1 MEYNLEPLR
10 PTKELIF
17 SRIPEEQLMEYYLGV
32 PVRKGLFRSPLRRDN
47 HPTCAFY
54 RNKSGR
60 LLLKDFQ
67 GDFHGDAIAVVM
79 RIFSCDFTKALQI
92 IANDFGIITRPKL
105 SKNKPKLEYTGNTFE
120 QTETAVIQ
128 VQIRDFQEHELKWWA
143 QFGISQDTLKKF
155 KVYSC
160 QNIFLN
166 GNLFHLE
173 TEGQHVYGYYG
184 GIKDGLEMWRIYFPS
199 KKKYRFIS
207 NWKASKIQGAHMLS
221 KSGGDYLV
229 ITKSLKDCMC
239 LYESGIPAIAPNSEN
254 LFITDKQYQKLK
266 QKYRKIFLF
275 YDNDLPGITN
285 ANKIRKQY
293 PDLKVIFIP
302 RKYDAK
308 DISDFRKK
316 YGKKKTRQLINSALE
331 YYGEQRKIEETEES

>member
-1 MEYNLEPLR
+1 
-10 PTKELIF
+10 
-17 SRIPEEQLMEYYLGV
+17 
-32 PVRKGLFRSPLRRDN
+32 
-47 HPTCAFY
+47 
-54 RNKSGR
+54 
-60 LLLKDFQ
+60 
-67 GDFHGDAIAVVM
+67 
-79 RIFSCDFTKALQI
+79 
-92 IANDFGIITRPKL
+92 
-105 SKNKPKLEYTGNTFE
+105 
-120 QTETAVIQ
+120 
-128 VQIRDFQEHELKWWA
+128 
-143 QFGISQDTLKKF
+143 
-155 KVYSC
+155 
-160 QNIFLN
+160 
-166 GNLFHLE
+166 
-173 TEGQHVYGYYG
+173 
-184 GIKDGLEMWRIYFPS
+184 
-199 KKKYRFIS
+199 
-207 NWKASKIQGAHMLS
+207 MLS

-239 LYESGIPAIAPNSEN
+239 LYEFGIPAIAPNSEN

-316 YGKKKTRQLINSALE
+316 YGKKKTKQLINSALE